1 MNFLSMGS
9 DKTQGKD
16 NLEVIVVRC
25 QKKIAKEN
33 TCQMNGRKMNWRIHL
48 DEYLKQILR
57 FQLL

>member
-16 NLEVIVVRC
+16 NLEVIVVGC

-33 TCQMNGRKMNWRIHL
+33 TCQMNGRKMN
-48 DEYLKQILR
+48 
-57 FQLL
+57 

>member
-16 NLEVIVVRC
+16 NLEAIVVRC

-33 TCQMNGRKMNWRIHL
+33 TCQMNGRKMN
-48 DEYLKQILR
+48 
-57 FQLL
+57 